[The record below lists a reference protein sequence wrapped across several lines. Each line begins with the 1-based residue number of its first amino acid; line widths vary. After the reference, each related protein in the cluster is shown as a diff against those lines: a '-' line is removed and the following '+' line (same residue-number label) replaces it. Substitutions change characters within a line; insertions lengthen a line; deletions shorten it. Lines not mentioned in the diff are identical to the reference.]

1 MKHQAEEREEQRLAE
16 QRAAN
21 DAKLAA
27 KDAIIADLQQRLK
40 EHEQVGVCFMCACAL
55 VVTVMHTRTHHT
67 RTRAHAPAGAVP
79 TSDISRHTMK
89 AGCPH
94 V

>member
-40 EHEQVGVCFMCACAL
+40 EHEQVISRLECLLHHSKAARAL
-55 VVTVMHTRTHHT
+55 VLHL
-67 RTRAHAPAGAVP
+67 PAALALSLYVGMYVC
-79 TSDISRHTMK
+79 M
-89 AGCPH
+89 
-94 V
+94 

>member
-40 EHEQVGVCFMCACAL
+40 EHEQV
-55 VVTVMHTRTHHT
+55 
-67 RTRAHAPAGAVP
+67 
-79 TSDISRHTMK
+79 ISRLE
-89 AGCPH
+89 CLL
-94 V
+94 